1 MIFAVKSSV
10 GYGRKASSKSTLM
23 KHLGLKTGRKGMM
36 PLTEMGEGT
45 AGSVGSMGVQNRW

>member
-45 AGSVGSMGVQNRW
+45 AGSVGSMGVQNR